1 MQRQVLSPGVEHGE
15 EADGGAEQAWVGGGF
30 EQGLSSGAEE
40 DVVNLARVLKCQASD
55 LRGQREHD
63 VEIGHGQKFGFTLRE
78 PARASLG
85 LALGA
90 VPVPARVI

>member
-1 MQRQVLSPGVEHGE
+1 M
-15 EADGGAEQAWVGGGF
+15 EAPSSRGSAAVSSKAVSRGAEQ
-30 EQGLSSGAEE
+30 
-40 DVVNLARVLKCQASD
+40 DVVNLARVLKRQPAD

-63 VEIGHGQKFGFTLRE
+63 MEIGDGQKLGFTLRE